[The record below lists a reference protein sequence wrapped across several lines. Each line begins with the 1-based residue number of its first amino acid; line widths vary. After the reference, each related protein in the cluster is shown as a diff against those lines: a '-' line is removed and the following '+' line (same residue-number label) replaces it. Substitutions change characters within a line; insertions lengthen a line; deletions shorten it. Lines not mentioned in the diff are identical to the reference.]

1 MALWRSLAGIVST
14 EITTA
19 DLGGTLTAIQN
30 TSISVHDVTF
40 VDELTIHLRIQRKDW
55 KQLRSICTR
64 RGDSVKLL
72 GRGGIYWTLK
82 GLLKRPVLVV
92 GCLLLLFASIY
103 LPTRVLF
110 VRIEGNRLVPDKLI
124 LERAAECG
132 ICFGTS
138 RREVRSE
145 KVKNALLEAMPQLQ
159 WAGVNTSGCVATI
172 SVRERSSDEEAT
184 EKGGVSSIV
193 AARDGIIQFLTV
205 TNGSAVCRVGQA
217 VRAGQVLISGYTDC
231 GLLIR
236 SCRAEGE
243 VFAQTEQELTLF
255 FPNQFYVRQERGA
268 QTKKYALIIGKK
280 RINFYKGSGIS
291 GTGCDKM
298 YSENYVTLPGGFVL
312 PVAIVTEVWTQYSH
326 TDEITEQD
334 DLSDFADR
342 FLASTMRSG
351 RILSRKETVTNEE
364 GIAILE
370 GHYQCYEMIGT
381 QRQEEIIEPNE

>member
-1 MALWRSLAGIVST
+1 MAIWRSLAGVVSV

-30 TSISVHDVTF
+30 ASITLCDVSF
-40 VDELTIHLRIQRKDW
+40 VDELTIYLRIRRKDW
-55 KQLRSICTR
+55 KPLRSICAQH
-64 RGDSVKLL
+64 GDSVKLL
-72 GRGGIYWTLK
+72 GRGGVYWALK

-92 GCLLLLFASIY
+92 GCILLWIASIY

-110 VRIEGNRLVPDKLI
+110 IRIEGNRLVPDKLI

-172 SVRERSSDEEAT
+172 SVRERSADEEVRDT
-184 EKGGVSSIV
+184 GGVSSIV
-193 AARDGIIQFLTV
+193 ASRDGIVQFLTV
-205 TNGSAVCRVGQA
+205 INGSAACRVGQA
-217 VRAGQVLISGYTDC
+217 VRTGQVLISGYTDC

-243 VFAQTEQELTLF
+243 VYAQTERELTLL
-255 FPNQFYVRQERGA
+255 FPNQFSVRQERGVEI
-268 QTKKYALIIGKK
+268 KKYALIIGKK

-298 YSENYVTLPGGFVL
+298 YLENYVTLPGGFVL
-312 PVAIVTEVWTQYSH
+312 PVSIVTEVWTQYSH
-326 TDEITEQD
+326 ADEIEGQD

-351 RILSRKETVTNEE
+351 RVLSRKENVTNEE

-370 GHYQCYEMIGT
+370 GNYQCYEMIGT